1 MSLRFEQFNSLRKT
15 RNFLRDLLTTSDYP
29 KTKKEMR
36 ARAYSCLRHYPF
48 LYEDGRPMFSG
59 DPFLSESEKQEQ
71 ERKGTNEEK

>member
-1 MSLRFEQFNSLRKT
+1 MTLRYESYWSLLKT
-15 RNFLRDLLTTSDYP
+15 RQFLRDLLTTSAYP

-48 LYEDGRPMFSG
+48 LYDDGRPMFSR